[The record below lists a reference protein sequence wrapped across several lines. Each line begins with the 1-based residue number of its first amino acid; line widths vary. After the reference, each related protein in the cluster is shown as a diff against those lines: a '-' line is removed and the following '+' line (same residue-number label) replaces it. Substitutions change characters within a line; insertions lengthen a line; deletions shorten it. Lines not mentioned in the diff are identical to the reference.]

1 MEGIM
6 AGLSTEVT
14 ASVTV
19 ARPAVRSRQI
29 GVRVTEEEYQALER
43 NAWSVG
49 QKVADWARDQL
60 LQRMERAEEDRLTAH
75 VFTELVGLQMLLMGC
90 FSPLLQGHRLSPEQ
104 YQEIVRAVQSGKGK
118 RAKELLTQRLGQEE
132 K

>member
-1 MEGIM
+1 MEGMM

-14 ASVTV
+14 APVTI

-90 FSPLLQGHRLSPEQ
+90 FSPLLQGQRLSPEQ

>member
-1 MEGIM
+1 M
-6 AGLSTEVT
+6 AELAIT
-14 ASVTV
+14 ATAPAAI

-43 NAWSVG
+43 NAWSSG

-60 LQRMERAEEDRLTAH
+60 LERMDRAEEDRLTAH

-90 FSPLLQGHRLSPEQ
+90 FSPLLQGQRLLPEQ

-118 RAKELLTQRLGQEE
+118 RAKELLAQRLGQEE

>member
-1 MEGIM
+1 M
-6 AGLSTEVT
+6 AGTQAT
-14 ASVTV
+14 AT
-19 ARPAVRSRQI
+19 AALTRPSVRSRQI

-43 NAWSVG
+43 NAWSSG

-90 FSPLLQGHRLSPEQ
+90 FSPLLQGQQFTPEQ
-104 YQEIVRAVQSGKGK
+104 YQDLVRTVQSGKRK
-118 RAKELLTQRLGQEE
+118 RAKELLAQRLGQEE
-132 K
+132 T

>member
-1 MEGIM
+1 M
-6 AGLSTEVT
+6 AELQTPAT
-14 ASVTV
+14 ITTTL
-19 ARPAVRSRQI
+19 ARPSVRGRQI
-29 GVRVTEEEYQALER
+29 GVRVTEDEYQSLER
-43 NAWSVG
+43 TAWSNG

-60 LQRMERAEEDRLTAH
+60 LQRMERAEEDRVSAQ

-90 FSPLLQGHRLSPEQ
+90 FSPLLQGQRLTPEQ
-104 YQEIVRAVQSGKGK
+104 YQEIVRTVQSGKVK